1 MASVNIRFG
10 PIARVA
16 MGVVALLV
24 SLALLAD
31 LLFGVVPS
39 QANQQRQF
47 RQRIAETMAVQITA
61 LLEVGDTATL
71 SKTIAQVLARERDLR
86 SITVRR
92 GDGSTYLSKGDDAS
106 LKERASTID
115 DVRVPIFAGSRTW
128 GEVQMRFTPINEMSP
143 AAWLK
148 SPMAHALLLLTLGGF
163 ALSYAYMRR
172 AMHYLNPSASVP
184 ERVRKAFDALNE
196 GLVIVDAQARVVLA
210 NRAFRQLHPQAE
222 AELNGQLIDNLSW
235 LHAGGTG
242 EGVSRPWSRSLSGE
256 GPVQG
261 HPLDLPQPIGAPT
274 RLLVS
279 TSPIAD
285 AKGRV
290 RGCMITFD
298 DVTAVH
304 RANEEL
310 RATMVELEKSR
321 QRIEVQNGELR
332 RLAERDPMTGCF
344 NRRAFFAQANELFAQ
359 AKEEHAE
366 LCVVMGDIDFFK
378 KFNDIYGHA
387 VGDQVIQTV
396 ARLMDEGIEKND
408 LLCRYG
414 GEEFCILLPGATP
427 EHARRVTERLRLAIE
442 THAKDSI
449 RGVDVMRIT
458 SSFGF
463 ATVMMGAST
472 LEGLIEQA
480 DQALY
485 KSKENGRNQV
495 TLWVPEVADATA

>member
-1 MASVNIRFG
+1 MTNVKFRFG

-31 LLFGVVPS
+31 MLFGVVPS
-39 QANQQRQF
+39 QGSQQRLF
-47 RQRIAETMAVQITA
+47 RQRVAETMAVQITA

-86 SITVRR
+86 AIIVRR
-92 GDGSTYLSKGDDAS
+92 DDGSTYLRKGDEAATKD
-106 LKERASTID
+106 RASTID
-115 DVRVPIFAGSRTW
+115 DVRVPIFSGSRTW
-128 GEVQMRFTPINEMSP
+128 GEVQLRFKPINDVSVG
-143 AAWLK
+143 AWLK

-163 ALSYAYMRR
+163 VLSYAYMRR

-210 NRAFRQLHPQAE
+210 NRAFRQLHPKAE
-222 AELNGQLIDNLSW
+222 AELNGQVIDNLDW
-235 LHAGGTG
+235 LLAGGADSNG
-242 EGVSRPWSRSLSGE
+242 RPWSRSLSGE
-256 GPVQG
+256 GAVQG
-261 HPLDLPQPIGAPT
+261 HPLDLPQPNSPPT

-310 RATMVELEKSR
+310 RATMGELEKSR

-332 RLAERDPMTGCF
+332 RLAERDPLTGCF
-344 NRRAFFAQANELFAQ
+344 NRRAFFAQANDLFAQ

-396 ARLMDEGIEKND
+396 ARLMTDGIDKND

-427 EHARRVTERLRLAIE
+427 EQARKVTEGLRLAIE
-442 THAKDSI
+442 TEAKESI
-449 RGVDVMRIT
+449 KGADVMRIT

-463 ATVMMGAST
+463 ATVMMGASS
-472 LEGLIEQA
+472 LEALIEQA

-485 KSKENGRNQV
+485 KSKESGRNRV
-495 TLWVPEVADATA
+495 TQWAPEVADALA